1 MAVSTPELASLQ
13 GYLAQLEADHPEWV
27 VHVTEPVDPARFEV
41 TAALQ
46 QLEYRNQYPLVIF
59 DRPLNLLGEVSEF
72 PS

>member
-46 QLEYRNQYPLVIF
+46 QLEYRNQY
-59 DRPLNLLGEVSEF
+59 RW
-72 PS
+72 